1 MSKIM
6 VDSTG
11 TIKKNNKTIGL
22 INYEKN
28 ILFQIE
34 IDSSYQNNGFGKS
47 AIREF
52 IYQCKECGY
61 SKVYFVMV
69 TNEILIH
76 ILENSFNAQIVSD
89 IPTDNIMKQSHQPHY
104 CIEM

>member
-1 MSKIM
+1 MTEII
-6 VDSTG
+6 VNSTG
-11 TIKKNNKTIGL
+11 NIKKNNKNIGL
-22 INYEKN
+22 INYEEN
-28 ILFQIE
+28 IIFQIE
-34 IDSSYQNNGFGKS
+34 IDSPYQNKGFGKL
-47 AIREF
+47 AIKEF
-52 IYQCKECGY
+52 IRQCEELGY

-76 ILENSFNAQIVSD
+76 ILENSFNAQTVSD